1 MLSYFFS
8 RLRVLIFSLFFASII
23 IFFMIEIIPGDPASF
38 MLGINAQPET
48 IDALKKE
55 LGLDVSKVERY
66 FNWISGMIVGD
77 FGVSYTYR
85 VPISELVISRIGVSI
100 PLAIYAILLSIFI
113 AIPIGIIS
121 ATNHGGFKDWSFM
134 GLTQLGI
141 AIPNFWF
148 AMLLVLIFSLYL
160 KWFSAG
166 GVPGWDKGL
175 LLNLKALTLPAFAL
189 ALPQASILARV
200 MRSALIETLSQDY
213 FRTARA
219 SGLTFFQAIKNHAF
233 RNALIPVLTIIGL
246 QFSFL
251 IAGAIIIEN
260 VFFLPGIGRLIF
272 QGIVQ
277 RDLIVV
283 ESVVMLL
290 VFSVITVNFF
300 IDMAYLYVDPRLRIK
315 K

>member
-1 MLSYFFS
+1 MSSYFFS
-8 RLRVLIFSLFFASII
+8 RLKILILSLFFASLI

-38 MLGINAQPET
+38 MLGINAEPET
-48 IDALKKE
+48 VDALRKE
-55 LGLDVSKVERY
+55 LGLDISTFGRY
-66 FNWISGMIVGD
+66 FNWITGMFIGD

-85 VPISELVISRIGVSI
+85 VPVSELVMARIGVSI
-100 PLAIYAILLSIFI
+100 PLALYAIFLSTLI
-113 AIPIGIIS
+113 AIPIGIFS
-121 ATNHGGFKDWSFM
+121 ASNHGNFKDWSFM
-134 GLTQLGI
+134 GFTQLGI

-148 AMLLVLIFSLYL
+148 AMVLVLIFSIYL

-166 GVPGWDKGL
+166 GVPGWDKGFFV
-175 LLNLKALTLPAFAL
+175 NLKALTLPAFAL
-189 ALPQASILARV
+189 ALPQASILARI

-219 SGLTFFQAIKNHAF
+219 SGLTFFQAVKKHAF

-290 VFSVITVNFF
+290 VFSVIIVNFLV
-300 IDMAYLYVDPRLRIK
+300 DMAYLYVDPRLRVK

>member
-1 MLSYFFS
+1 MVSYFIS
-8 RLRVLIFSLFFASII
+8 RIRVLIFSLLFASVV
-23 IFFMIEIIPGDPASF
+23 IFMMIEIIPGDPASF
-38 MLGINAQPET
+38 MLGINAQADT
-48 IDALKKE
+48 IEALKNE
-55 LGLDVSKVERY
+55 LGLNVSKFQRY
-66 FNWISGMIVGD
+66 LNWVTGMLRGD
-77 FGVSYTYR
+77 FGISYTYR
-85 VPISELVISRIGVSI
+85 VPVSELVLSRLGVSI
-100 PLAIYAILLSIFI
+100 PLAIYAIILSTII
-113 AIPIGIIS
+113 ALPVGLIS
-121 ATNHGGFKDWSFM
+121 AAHHSTFKDWSIM
-134 GLTQLGI
+134 GFTQLGI

-148 AMLLVLIFSLYL
+148 AMVLVLIFSINL

-166 GVPGWDKGL
+166 GVPGWDEGL
-175 LLNLKALTLPAFAL
+175 LQNIKALTLPAFAL

-200 MRSALIETLSQDY
+200 LRSALIDTLSQDY

-219 SGLTFFQAIKNHAF
+219 SGLSFFQTIIRHAF

-260 VFFLPGIGRLIF
+260 VFFLPGLGRLIF

-290 VFSVITVNFF
+290 VFAVVLVNFLV
-300 IDMAYLYVDPRLRIK
+300 DMAYLVVDPRLRVNK
-315 K
+315 

>member
-1 MLSYFFS
+1 MF
-8 RLRVLIFSLFFASII
+8 I
-23 IFFMIEIIPGDPASF
+23 
-38 MLGINAQPET
+38 
-48 IDALKKE
+48 
-55 LGLDVSKVERY
+55 
-66 FNWISGMIVGD
+66 GD

-85 VPISELVISRIGVSI
+85 VPVSELVMARIGVSI
-100 PLAIYAILLSIFI
+100 PLALYAIFLSTLI
-113 AIPIGIIS
+113 AIPIGIFS
-121 ATNHGGFKDWSFM
+121 ASNHGNFKDWSFM
-134 GLTQLGI
+134 GFTQLGI

-148 AMLLVLIFSLYL
+148 AMVLVLIFSIYL

-166 GVPGWDKGL
+166 GVPGWDKGFFI
-175 LLNLKALTLPAFAL
+175 NLKALTLPAFAL
-189 ALPQASILARV
+189 ALPQASILARI
-200 MRSALIETLSQDY
+200 MRSALIETLNQDY

-219 SGLTFFQAIKNHAF
+219 SGLTFFQAVKKHAF

-246 QFSFL
+246 QFSFQ

-290 VFSVITVNFF
+290 VFSVIIINFLV
-300 IDMAYLYVDPRLRIK
+300 DMADLYVDPRLRVK